1 MKLLLDIAAISGC
14 GLVCY
19 GLWTLAPW
27 SAYVFGGGV
36 LAVGS
41 WYIHRGLK
49 NAA

>member
-36 LAVGS
+36 LFAS
-41 WYIHRGLK
+41 AWYINQGRS
-49 NAA
+49 NAS